1 MKNLDRIISEVKKY
15 NAGIFNDIRGNFN
28 TQIELNI
35 TPIEEYQKWADVYC
49 NLEDF
54 GIYESQNL
62 TDDEETE
69 ILDLLE
75 YIQQQIRNSEEFFR
89 ELKKTEYSLTKK

>member
-15 NAGIFNDIRGNFN
+15 NAGIFNDIRDNFN

-35 TPIEEYQKWADVYC
+35 TPIEEDQKWADVYC

-62 TDDEETE
+62 TDEEETE

-75 YIQQQIRNSEEFFR
+75 YIQQQIRNSEELYR